1 MKTRIYIISAFVL
14 FALFTS
20 CDKNFLEKN
29 PPTVI
34 SAGNFWGSESEVQ
47 QGLAGCYTRLKGS
60 YLTWSRSTLDAMVDN
75 GYSKGYFADNYT
87 VQTGTLDPVN
97 CNIPN
102 ALYGAAYAGIASCNV
117 FLENF
122 KKANLPAA
130 KANVYEAEARF
141 LRAFYYFELAQRWG
155 GVVLYKQT
163 PATIEDYKIAKSTE
177 ADVFAFIAEDL
188 TFAVA
193 NLPDSRYNTGHA
205 MKTSAL
211 ALQARIALFQARY
224 DDVITLANAIT
235 SSAAGY
241 TLATDIRSIFVKQE
255 GQATCPEI
263 IFSVKYLATNDGKQ
277 NEVDVGS
284 EVCLFRESGLSP
296 SKDLM
301 NDYESGDQRA
311 TRWFYSCPDMYT
323 FKRYTDG
330 FVYTGNEMMATQ
342 YGTQK
347 FAAIFDP
354 LLYQSAMRS
363 IITGHDFVFLR
374 LADVYLMYAEAQV
387 EKGGGTTTDANA
399 LKYINAIRSRA
410 GMTVPYTSLSRANV
424 RLERRRELAME
435 GLRFYDIKRWKI
447 GATLTGKEIYNNGGV
462 SYKMTWN
469 DKMYY
474 WPFSQ
479 SEMDINKNLVNNP
492 SY

>member
-1 MKTRIYIISAFVL
+1 M
-14 FALFTS
+14 
-20 CDKNFLEKN
+20 
-29 PPTVI
+29 
-34 SAGNFWGSESEVQ
+34 
-47 QGLAGCYTRLKGS
+47 GLAGCYTRLKGN

-87 VQTGTLDPVN
+87 TQTGTLDPAN

-102 ALYGAAYAGIASCNV
+102 SLYAAAYAGIASCNV
-117 FLENF
+117 FLANF

-141 LRAFYYFELAQRWG
+141 LRAFFYFELAQRWG
-155 GVVLYKQT
+155 GVVLYKTT
-163 PATIEDYKIAKSTE
+163 PATIDDYKIAKSTE
-177 ADVFAFIAEDL
+177 AETFAFIAEDL

-193 NLPDSRYNTGHA
+193 NLPDNMYSSGHA

-211 ALQARIALFQARY
+211 ALQARIALFQGQY
-224 DDVITLANAIT
+224 DNVITLCNAIT
-235 SSAAGY
+235 SSPAGY
-241 TLATDIRSIFVKQE
+241 KLATDLRSIFVKQE

-263 IFSVKYLATNDGKQ
+263 IFSVRYIATSDGKQ

-284 EVCLFRESGLSP
+284 EVCLFRESGLNP
-296 SKDLM
+296 TKDLM
-301 NDYESGDQRA
+301 NDYETGDLRA
-311 TRWFYSCPDMYT
+311 TRWFYYTPDKYFFT
-323 FKRYTDG
+323 RYYDG

-342 YGTQK
+342 YGTIK
-347 FAAIFDP
+347 FAAITDP

-410 GMTVPYTSLSRANV
+410 GMTVPYTTLTRANL
-424 RLERRRELAME
+424 RLERRREMAME
-435 GLRFYDIKRWKI
+435 GLRFYDIKRWQI
-447 GATLTGKEIYNNGGV
+447 GNTMTGKEIFNNGGV
-462 SYKMTWN
+462 SFKMVWA

-479 SEMDINKNLVNNP
+479 GEMDINKKLVQQTG
-492 SY
+492 Y

>member
-1 MKTRIYIISAFVL
+1 MKTIIYIISAFVL
-14 FALFTS
+14 LAVFTS

-34 SAGNFWGSESEVQ
+34 SAGNFWSSEGEVQ
-47 QGLAGCYTRLKGS
+47 MGLAGCYARLKGN

-75 GYSKGYFADNYT
+75 GYSKGYFVFNYT

-97 CNIPN
+97 SDIPN
-102 ALYGAAYAGIASCNV
+102 SLYGAAYAGVASCNV

-122 KKANLPAA
+122 KKANLPAD

-141 LRAFYYFELAQRWG
+141 LRAFFYWELAQRWG
-155 GVVLYKQT
+155 GVVLYKTT
-163 PATIEDYKIAKSTE
+163 PPTIDDYKIAKSTE
-177 ADVFAFIAEDL
+177 AEVFTFIAEDL
-188 TFAVA
+188 SFAVA
-193 NLPDSRYNTGHA
+193 NLPDKTYSSGHA

-211 ALQARIALFQARY
+211 ALQARIALFQGKN
-224 DDVITLANAIT
+224 DEVISLTNAII
-235 SSAAGY
+235 SSPANY
-241 TLATDIRSIFVKQE
+241 KLATDIRSIFVKQE

-284 EVCLFRESGLSP
+284 EVCLFRESGLNP
-296 SKDLM
+296 TKDLI
-301 NDYESGDQRA
+301 NDYEPNDLRA
-311 TRWFYSCPDMYT
+311 TRWFYSCPDKYT
-323 FKRYTDG
+323 YVRYTDG

-363 IITGHDFVFLR
+363 IITGHDYVFMR

-387 EKGGGTTTDANA
+387 EKGAGTTTDANA

-410 GMTVPYTSLSRANV
+410 GLVNPYTSLTRANL
-424 RLERRRELAME
+424 RLERRREMAME

-447 GATLTGKEIYNNGGV
+447 GPTMTGKEIYNNGGV

-479 SEMDINKNLVNNP
+479 SEMDINKKLVNNTG
-492 SY
+492 Y

>member
-14 FALFTS
+14 FALLAS
-20 CDKNFLEKN
+20 CDKNFLDKN
-29 PPTVI
+29 PPTLI
-34 SAGNFWGSESEVQ
+34 SAGNFWSSESEVQ
-47 QGLAGCYTRLKGS
+47 MGLAGCYTRLKGS

-75 GYSKGYFADNYT
+75 GFSKGYFADNYT
-87 VQTGTLDPVN
+87 TQTGTLDPAN

-102 ALYGAAYAGIASCNV
+102 GIYGAAYAGIASCNV
-117 FLENF
+117 FLANF

-130 KANVYEAEARF
+130 KANVYEAEAKF
-141 LRAFYYFELAQRWG
+141 LRAFFYFELAQRWG
-155 GVVLYKQT
+155 GVVLYKET

-177 ADVFAFIAEDL
+177 AEVFAFIAEDL
-188 TFAVA
+188 TFAAA
-193 NLPDSRYNTGHA
+193 NLPDNAYSTGHA

-211 ALQARIALFQARY
+211 ALQTRIALFQGQY
-224 DDVITLANAIT
+224 DNVITLTNAII
-235 SSAAGY
+235 SSPANY
-241 TLATDIRSIFVKQE
+241 KLATDLRSIFIKQE

-284 EVCLFRESGLSP
+284 EVCLFRESGLNP
-296 SKDLM
+296 TKDLM
-301 NDYESGDQRA
+301 NEYEAGDLRA
-311 TRWFYSCPDMYT
+311 TRWVYSCPDMYT
-323 FKRYTDG
+323 FIRYTDG
-330 FVYTGNEMMATQ
+330 FIYTGNEMMATQ
-342 YGTQK
+342 YGTSK

-354 LLYQSAMRS
+354 LIYQSAMRN
-363 IITGHDFVFLR
+363 IVTGHDFVFLR

-387 EKGGGTTTDANA
+387 EKGGGTTSDANA

-410 GMTVPYTSLSRANV
+410 GVTPYTTLTRENL
-424 RLERRRELAME
+424 RKERRREMAME

-447 GATLTGKEIYNNGGV
+447 GSTMTGKEIYNSGGV
-462 SYKMTWN
+462 SYKMTWI

-479 SEMDINKNLVNNP
+479 GEMDINKKLVNNTG
-492 SY
+492 Y

>member
-1 MKTRIYIISAFVL
+1 MKTRIYIISAFIL
-14 FALFTS
+14 FALMTS

-29 PPTVI
+29 PPTLI
-34 SAGNFWGSESEVQ
+34 SAGNFWSSESEVQ
-47 QGLAGCYTRLKGS
+47 MGLAGCYTRLKGS

-102 ALYGAAYAGIASCNV
+102 GVYSASYAGIASCNV
-117 FLENF
+117 FLANF
-122 KKANLPAA
+122 KKANLNAA

-141 LRAFYYFELAQRWG
+141 LRAFFYFELAQRWG
-155 GVVLYKQT
+155 GVVIYKET
-163 PATIEDYKIAKSTE
+163 PATIDDYKIAKSTE
-177 ADVFAFIAEDL
+177 AEVFAFIAEDL

-193 NLPDSRYNTGHA
+193 NLPDTKYSTGHA

-211 ALQARIALFQARY
+211 ALQARIALFQGQY
-224 DDVITLANAIT
+224 DNVITLTNAIT
-235 SSAAGY
+235 SSVAGY
-241 TLATDIRSIFVKQE
+241 TLATDLRSIFVKQE

-284 EVCLFRESGLSP
+284 EVCLFRESGLNP

-301 NDYESGDQRA
+301 NEYEAGDLRA
-311 TRWFYSCPDMYT
+311 TRWFYSCPDKYT
-323 FKRYTDG
+323 FVRYTDG

-363 IITGHDFVFLR
+363 IITGHDFVFIR

-387 EKGGGTTTDANA
+387 EKAGGTTSDAKA
-399 LKYINAIRSRA
+399 LQYINAIRSRA
-410 GMTVPYTSLSRANV
+410 GLTTPYTSLTRDNL
-424 RLERRRELAME
+424 RKERRREMAME

-447 GATLTGKEIYNNGGV
+447 GTTLTGKEIYNNGGV

-479 SEMDINKNLVNNP
+479 SEMDINKKLVNNTG
-492 SY
+492 Y

>member
-301 NDYESGDQRA
+301 NDYEAGDQRA

-363 IITGHDFVFLR
+363 IFTGHDFVFLR

>member
-14 FALFTS
+14 LALFTS

-29 PPTVI
+29 PPTQI
-34 SAGNFWGSESEVQ
+34 SAGNFWSSESEVQ
-47 QGLAGCYTRLKGS
+47 MGLAGCYTRLKGS

-87 VQTGTLDPVN
+87 TQTGTLDPTN

-102 ALYGAAYAGIASCNV
+102 ALYSASYAGIASCNV
-117 FLENF
+117 FLANF
-122 KKANLPAA
+122 KKAGLVAA

-141 LRAFYYFELAQRWG
+141 LRAFFYFELAQRWG
-155 GVVLYKQT
+155 GVVLYKET
-163 PATIEDYKIAKSTE
+163 PATIDDYKIAKSTE
-177 ADVFAFIAEDL
+177 AEVFAFIAEDL
-188 TFAVA
+188 AFAVA
-193 NLPDSRYNTGHA
+193 NLPDNAYSSGHA
-205 MKTSAL
+205 MKTTAL
-211 ALQARIALFQARY
+211 AMQARIALFQGQY
-224 DDVITLANAIT
+224 DNVITLTNAII
-235 SSAAGY
+235 SSNKY
-241 TLATDIRSIFVKQE
+241 SLATDLRSIFIKQE

-263 IFSVKYLATNDGKQ
+263 IFSVKYLQTNDGKQ

-284 EVCLFRESGLSP
+284 EVCLFRESGLNP
-296 SKDLM
+296 TKDLM
-301 NDYESGDQRA
+301 NDYEAGDLRA
-311 TRWFYSCPDMYT
+311 TRWFYPSPDKNT
-323 FKRYTDG
+323 FTRYTDG
-330 FVYTGNEMMATQ
+330 YIYTGNEMMATQ
-342 YGTQK
+342 YGTIK

-399 LKYINAIRSRA
+399 LEYINQIRSRA
-410 GMTVPYTSLSRANV
+410 GMVTPYTSLTRANL
-424 RLERRRELAME
+424 RLERRREMAME

-447 GATLTGKEIYNNGGV
+447 GSTMTGKEIFNNGGV

-479 SEMDINKNLVNNP
+479 GEMDINTKLVQQDG
-492 SY
+492 Y

>member
-34 SAGNFWGSESEVQ
+34 SAGNFWGTESEVQ
-47 QGLAGCYTRLKGS
+47 QGLAGCYTRLKGN

-75 GYSKGYFADNYT
+75 GFSKGYFSANYT
-87 VQTGTLDPVN
+87 TQTGTLDPAN
-97 CNIPN
+97 CDIPN
-102 ALYGAAYAGIASCNV
+102 SLYAAAYTGIASCNV
-117 FLENF
+117 FLANF

-141 LRAFYYFELAQRWG
+141 LRAFFYFELAQRWG
-155 GVVLYKQT
+155 GVVLYKAT
-163 PATIEDYKIAKSTE
+163 PATIDDYKIAKSTE
-177 ADVFAFIAEDL
+177 AEVFAFIAEDL
-188 TFAVA
+188 TFAVS
-193 NLPDSRYNTGHA
+193 NLPDTKYGTGHA
-205 MKTSAL
+205 MKASAL
-211 ALQARIALFQARY
+211 ALQARIALFQGQY
-224 DDVITLANAIT
+224 DNVITLANAIT

-241 TLATDIRSIFVKQE
+241 SLSTDLRSIFVKQE
-255 GQATCPEI
+255 GQLSCPEI
-263 IFSVKYLATNDGKQ
+263 LFSVKYVPTNDGKQ

-284 EVCLFRESGLSP
+284 EVCLFRESGLNP
-296 SKDLM
+296 TKDLM
-301 NDYESGDQRA
+301 NDYEAGDLRA
-311 TRWFYSCPDMYT
+311 IQWFFYCPDLYT

-330 FVYTGNEMMATQ
+330 YISTTNEMMATQ
-342 YGTQK
+342 YGTIK

-354 LLYQSAMRS
+354 LLFQSAMRS
-363 IITGHDFVFLR
+363 IITGHDFVYIR
-374 LADVYLMYAEAQV
+374 LSDVYLMYAEAQV
-387 EKGGGTTTDANA
+387 EKGGGTTSDANA

-410 GMTVPYTSLSRANV
+410 GMTVPYTSLTRANV
-424 RLERRRELAME
+424 RLERRREMAME

-447 GATLTGKEIYNNGGV
+447 GSTLTGKEIYSQGGV
-462 SYKMTWN
+462 SNKMKWD

-479 SEMDINKNLVNNP
+479 AEMDINKKLVQQNG
-492 SY
+492 Y

>member
-14 FALFTS
+14 LALFTS

-29 PPTVI
+29 PPTQI
-34 SAGNFWGSESEVQ
+34 SAGNFWSSESEVQ
-47 QGLAGCYTRLKGS
+47 MGLAGCYTMLKGS

-102 ALYGAAYAGIASCNV
+102 GVYGAAYAGIASCNV
-117 FLENF
+117 FLGNF
-122 KKANLPAA
+122 KKANLPAD
-130 KANVYEAEARF
+130 KANVYEAEAKF
-141 LRAFYYFELAQRWG
+141 LRAFFYFELAQRWG
-155 GVVLYKQT
+155 GVVLYKET

-177 ADVFAFIAEDL
+177 EEVFAFIAEDL
-188 TFAVA
+188 TFAAA
-193 NLPDSRYNTGHA
+193 NLPDNAYSTGHA

-211 ALQARIALFQARY
+211 ALQARIALFLGKY
-224 DDVITLANAIT
+224 DDVITLTNAII
-235 SSAAGY
+235 SSPANY
-241 TLATDIRSIFVKQE
+241 KLATDLRSIFIKQE

-284 EVCLFRESGLSP
+284 EVCLFRESGLNP

-301 NDYESGDQRA
+301 NDYEAGDLRA

-323 FKRYTDG
+323 FIRYTDG

-354 LLYQSAMRS
+354 LLYQSAMRN
-363 IITGHDFVFLR
+363 IITGHDFVFIR

-410 GMTVPYTSLSRANV
+410 GVTPYTTLTRNNV
-424 RLERRRELAME
+424 RKERRTEMAME

-447 GATLTGKEIYNNGGV
+447 GSTLTGKEIYNNGGV

-479 SEMDINKNLVNNP
+479 SEMDINKKLVNNTG
-492 SY
+492 Y